1 MSITK
6 QSEND
11 LIEGVLRHGPKI
23 IERCLA
29 DPNDI
34 LSYLQKINQ
43 EHLRYPV
50 PKDQLDISR
59 WYIPTEYEEMDIEG
73 YLISQCPKE
82 NYERLIQEISL
93 YKQHNML
100 MVLKTMKY
108 VVDTLRSQGIVWG
121 VGRGSSVASY
131 ALYLLGV
138 HKIDSVKYSLPIE
151 EFFKGDQNG

>member
-34 LSYLQKINQ
+34 FSYLQRINQ

-50 PKDQLDISR
+50 PKDQLDTSR

-108 VVDTLRSQGIVWG
+108 VMDTLRSQGIVWG

>member
-34 LSYLQKINQ
+34 FSYLQRINQ

-50 PKDQLDISR
+50 PKDQLDTSR